1 MNDLRLIMFDCDGTL
16 VNALHH
22 HVTAMGEAFRHH
34 GREAP
39 GEDRLRQLIGLNLEV
54 IMSYL
59 APDAP
64 ETHHHDLAETY
75 RRIYRRM
82 RADGQI
88 DEPLYPSAKDVVQGL
103 ADQGYVLGIA
113 TGKGRP
119 GVDHLIEAH
128 GFQGLFS
135 TIQTP
140 NNAPG
145 KPHPGMIEQGMAE
158 TGATRENTVM
168 IGDTT
173 FDMEMAVNAGVASI
187 GVSWGFHPADALKQA
202 GAAHLVDHFD
212 DLVPV
217 LDKIWG

>member
-1 MNDLRLIMFDCDGTL
+1 MNELRLIMFDCDGTL

-39 GEDRLRQLIGLNLEV
+39 EEHRLRALIGLNLEV
-54 IMSYL
+54 IMGHL
-59 APDAP
+59 AADAP
-64 ETHHHDLAETY
+64 EAHHVELADTY
-75 RRIYRRM
+75 RQVYRRM
-82 RADGQI
+82 RADGEI
-88 DEPLYPSAKDVVQGL
+88 DEPLYPSAKDVVHAL
-103 ADQGYVLGIA
+103 ADHGYVLGIA

-128 GFQGLFS
+128 GFEGVFS

-145 KPHPGMIEQGMAE
+145 KPHPGMVEQGMAE
-158 TGATRENTVM
+158 TGAMRENTVM

-173 FDMEMAVNAGVASI
+173 FDMEMAKSAGVVAI
-187 GVSWGFHPADALKQA
+187 GVSWGFHPVSALQEA
-202 GAAHLVDHFD
+202 GAGRLIDHFD
-212 DLVPV
+212 ELIPA
-217 LDKIWG
+217 LDSVWG